1 MTNILDQVA
10 RSSAQ
15 SRYGHFRP
23 ATAHEF
29 LALRLA
35 HHLGE
40 GSIARKH
47 PVNAICER
55 ENDVGG
61 RNGTSCIE
69 D

>member
-1 MTNILDQVA
+1 MLD
-10 RSSAQ
+10 
-15 SRYGHFRP
+15 
-23 ATAHEF
+23 E
-29 LALRLA
+29 
-35 HHLGE
+35 
-40 GSIARKH
+40 RKH